1 MRAALCAM
9 PDLVQAGCH
18 PRRPASVGPFE
29 EAGVPM
35 SERTGISS
43 GAAR

>member
-1 MRAALCAM
+1 MRAASCTMLG
-9 PDLVQAGCH
+9 LVQAGHH

-29 EAGVPM
+29 EAGVPT

-43 GAAR
+43 GEAR